1 MVQMNDVKMVYG
13 NTEAAALNGISF
25 TINEGEFVFLV
36 GPSGSGKTTIIKLI
50 TGELSPTSGQIT
62 VNGFDMQGIKRRKL
76 PKLRRTLG
84 VIFQDFRLIDKMT
97 VYENVAFAMR
107 VVGASNKEIRRRVP
121 QVLELVGLADRE
133 KRFPA
138 ELSGGEQQR
147 VAIARALVN
156 NPRMIIADEPTGNL
170 DPVRSLE
177 LMLLLEKI
185 NELGTTVLVVTHEKE
200 LVDAFSKRVISIDA
214 GRVISDG
221 LDGTTDMKLNR
232 FNYLMAQG
240 VKNIFTH
247 GFMSF
252 ASITIIIACL
262 LIMGSFSLLTLN
274 IDANIDRLQNQ
285 NEVIAYVDETLTEDE
300 ARAIEPKVA
309 AVANVA
315 SVEFVT
321 REQAMQT
328 FEAEYDSDLFDNI
341 DASVFRHRYVVT
353 LDDLSLMKDTQ
364 AALKNVDGIAD
375 VTAHLDYA
383 ENFITFRNIVSVVS
397 VVLIVILIAVSLFI
411 MTNTIKLATFGRRE
425 EIAIMKMVGATNGF
439 IRLPFVVEGLV
450 LGLVGGLIA
459 FLLQWGLYSLI
470 VSKIMSTMAAGI
482 ITVLPF
488 ASVSLPLLLV
498 FLGVGVL
505 VGVFGGLTAIRNYL
519 KV

>member
-1 MVQMNDVKMVYG
+1 
-13 NTEAAALNGISF
+13 
-25 TINEGEFVFLV
+25 
-36 GPSGSGKTTIIKLI
+36 
-50 TGELSPTSGQIT
+50 
-62 VNGFDMQGIKRRKL
+62 
-76 PKLRRTLG
+76 
-84 VIFQDFRLIDKMT
+84 
-97 VYENVAFAMR
+97 
-107 VVGASNKEIRRRVP
+107 
-121 QVLELVGLADRE
+121 
-133 KRFPA
+133 
-138 ELSGGEQQR
+138 
-147 VAIARALVN
+147 
-156 NPRMIIADEPTGNL
+156 
-170 DPVRSLE
+170 
-177 LMLLLEKI
+177 
-185 NELGTTVLVVTHEKE
+185 
-200 LVDAFSKRVISIDA
+200 
-214 GRVISDG
+214 
-221 LDGTTDMKLNR
+221 MKLNR
-232 FNYLMAQG
+232 FNYLMTQG

-285 NEVIAYVDETLTEDE
+285 NEVIAYVDETLSEDE
-300 ARAIEPKVA
+300 ARAIEPQVA
-309 AVANVA
+309 AVPNVA
-315 SVEFVT
+315 TVEFVT

-425 EIAIMKMVGATNGF
+425 EIAIMKMVGATNAF
-439 IRLPFVVEGLV
+439 IRLPFIVEGFII
-450 LGLVGGLIA
+450 GIIAAAVGF
-459 FLLQWGLYSLI
+459 FLEWGLYDFVL
-470 VSKIMSTMAAGI
+470 SKIAQLDTLKLFVLTPFTDVIEIVAAAYA
-482 ITVLPF
+482 ITGF
-488 ASVSLPLLLV
+488 
-498 FLGVGVL
+498 L
-505 VGVFGGLTAIRNYL
+505 VGVFGSLLSIRKFL

>member
-1 MVQMNDVKMVYG
+1 
-13 NTEAAALNGISF
+13 
-25 TINEGEFVFLV
+25 
-36 GPSGSGKTTIIKLI
+36 
-50 TGELSPTSGQIT
+50 
-62 VNGFDMQGIKRRKL
+62 
-76 PKLRRTLG
+76 
-84 VIFQDFRLIDKMT
+84 
-97 VYENVAFAMR
+97 
-107 VVGASNKEIRRRVP
+107 
-121 QVLELVGLADRE
+121 
-133 KRFPA
+133 
-138 ELSGGEQQR
+138 
-147 VAIARALVN
+147 
-156 NPRMIIADEPTGNL
+156 
-170 DPVRSLE
+170 
-177 LMLLLEKI
+177 
-185 NELGTTVLVVTHEKE
+185 
-200 LVDAFSKRVISIDA
+200 
-214 GRVISDG
+214 
-221 LDGTTDMKLNR
+221 MKLNR

-285 NEVIAYVDETLTEDE
+285 NEVIAYVDETLSEDE
-300 ARAIEPKVA
+300 ARAA
-309 AVANVA
+309 AVPNVA
-315 SVEFVT
+315 TVEFVT

-488 ASVSLPLLLV
+488 ASVALPLLLV

>member
-1 MVQMNDVKMVYG
+1 
-13 NTEAAALNGISF
+13 
-25 TINEGEFVFLV
+25 
-36 GPSGSGKTTIIKLI
+36 
-50 TGELSPTSGQIT
+50 
-62 VNGFDMQGIKRRKL
+62 
-76 PKLRRTLG
+76 
-84 VIFQDFRLIDKMT
+84 MT
-97 VYENVAFAMR
+97 
-107 VVGASNKEIRRRVP
+107 
-121 QVLELVGLADRE
+121 DW
-133 KRFPA
+133 
-138 ELSGGEQQR
+138 
-147 VAIARALVN
+147 
-156 NPRMIIADEPTGNL
+156 T
-170 DPVRSLE
+170 
-177 LMLLLEKI
+177 
-185 NELGTTVLVVTHEKE
+185 
-200 LVDAFSKRVISIDA
+200 
-214 GRVISDG
+214 
-221 LDGTTDMKLNR
+221 GTTDMKLNR

-300 ARAIEPKVA
+300 ARTIEPKVA

-397 VVLIVILIAVSLFI
+397 VVLIVILIAVSLF
-411 MTNTIKLATFGRRE
+411 L
-425 EIAIMKMVGATNGF
+425 
-439 IRLPFVVEGLV
+439 
-450 LGLVGGLIA
+450 
-459 FLLQWGLYSLI
+459 
-470 VSKIMSTMAAGI
+470 
-482 ITVLPF
+482 
-488 ASVSLPLLLV
+488 
-498 FLGVGVL
+498 
-505 VGVFGGLTAIRNYL
+505 
-519 KV
+519 

>member
-1 MVQMNDVKMVYG
+1 
-13 NTEAAALNGISF
+13 
-25 TINEGEFVFLV
+25 
-36 GPSGSGKTTIIKLI
+36 
-50 TGELSPTSGQIT
+50 
-62 VNGFDMQGIKRRKL
+62 
-76 PKLRRTLG
+76 
-84 VIFQDFRLIDKMT
+84 
-97 VYENVAFAMR
+97 
-107 VVGASNKEIRRRVP
+107 
-121 QVLELVGLADRE
+121 
-133 KRFPA
+133 
-138 ELSGGEQQR
+138 
-147 VAIARALVN
+147 
-156 NPRMIIADEPTGNL
+156 
-170 DPVRSLE
+170 
-177 LMLLLEKI
+177 
-185 NELGTTVLVVTHEKE
+185 
-200 LVDAFSKRVISIDA
+200 
-214 GRVISDG
+214 
-221 LDGTTDMKLNR
+221 MKLNR
-232 FNYLMAQG
+232 FNYLMTQG

-285 NEVIAYVDETLTEDE
+285 NEVIAYVDETLSEDE
-300 ARAIEPKVA
+300 ARAIEPQVA
-309 AVANVA
+309 AVPNVA
-315 SVEFVT
+315 TVEFVT

-425 EIAIMKMVGATNGF
+425 EIAIMKMVGATNAF
-439 IRLPFVVEGLV
+439 IRLPFIVEGFII
-450 LGLVGGLIA
+450 GIIAAAVGF
-459 FLLQWGLYSLI
+459 FLEWGLYDFVL
-470 VSKIMSTMAAGI
+470 SKIAQLDTLKLFVLTPFTDVIEIVAAAYAVTG
-482 ITVLPF
+482 F
-488 ASVSLPLLLV
+488 
-498 FLGVGVL
+498 L
-505 VGVFGGLTAIRNYL
+505 VGVFGSLLSIRKFL

>member
-1 MVQMNDVKMVYG
+1 
-13 NTEAAALNGISF
+13 
-25 TINEGEFVFLV
+25 
-36 GPSGSGKTTIIKLI
+36 
-50 TGELSPTSGQIT
+50 
-62 VNGFDMQGIKRRKL
+62 
-76 PKLRRTLG
+76 
-84 VIFQDFRLIDKMT
+84 
-97 VYENVAFAMR
+97 
-107 VVGASNKEIRRRVP
+107 
-121 QVLELVGLADRE
+121 
-133 KRFPA
+133 
-138 ELSGGEQQR
+138 
-147 VAIARALVN
+147 
-156 NPRMIIADEPTGNL
+156 
-170 DPVRSLE
+170 
-177 LMLLLEKI
+177 
-185 NELGTTVLVVTHEKE
+185 
-200 LVDAFSKRVISIDA
+200 
-214 GRVISDG
+214 
-221 LDGTTDMKLNR
+221 MKLNR

-425 EIAIMKMVGATNGF
+425 EIAIMKMCGATNGF
-439 IRLPFVVEGLV
+439 IRFPF
-450 LGLVGGLIA
+450 
-459 FLLQWGLYSLI
+459 FLQWGLYSLI

>member
-1 MVQMNDVKMVYG
+1 
-13 NTEAAALNGISF
+13 
-25 TINEGEFVFLV
+25 
-36 GPSGSGKTTIIKLI
+36 
-50 TGELSPTSGQIT
+50 
-62 VNGFDMQGIKRRKL
+62 
-76 PKLRRTLG
+76 
-84 VIFQDFRLIDKMT
+84 
-97 VYENVAFAMR
+97 
-107 VVGASNKEIRRRVP
+107 
-121 QVLELVGLADRE
+121 
-133 KRFPA
+133 
-138 ELSGGEQQR
+138 
-147 VAIARALVN
+147 
-156 NPRMIIADEPTGNL
+156 
-170 DPVRSLE
+170 
-177 LMLLLEKI
+177 
-185 NELGTTVLVVTHEKE
+185 
-200 LVDAFSKRVISIDA
+200 
-214 GRVISDG
+214 
-221 LDGTTDMKLNR
+221 
-232 FNYLMAQG
+232 MAQG

-285 NEVIAYVDETLTEDE
+285 NEVIVDETLTEDE

-450 LGLVGGLIA
+450 LGLVGGLVA

>member
-1 MVQMNDVKMVYG
+1 
-13 NTEAAALNGISF
+13 
-25 TINEGEFVFLV
+25 
-36 GPSGSGKTTIIKLI
+36 
-50 TGELSPTSGQIT
+50 
-62 VNGFDMQGIKRRKL
+62 
-76 PKLRRTLG
+76 
-84 VIFQDFRLIDKMT
+84 
-97 VYENVAFAMR
+97 
-107 VVGASNKEIRRRVP
+107 
-121 QVLELVGLADRE
+121 
-133 KRFPA
+133 
-138 ELSGGEQQR
+138 
-147 VAIARALVN
+147 
-156 NPRMIIADEPTGNL
+156 
-170 DPVRSLE
+170 
-177 LMLLLEKI
+177 
-185 NELGTTVLVVTHEKE
+185 
-200 LVDAFSKRVISIDA
+200 
-214 GRVISDG
+214 
-221 LDGTTDMKLNR
+221 MKLNR

-309 AVANVA
+309 AVPNVA

-364 AALKNVDGIAD
+364 TALKNVDGIAD

-439 IRLPFVVEGLV
+439 IRLPFVVEGFI
-450 LGLVGGLIA
+450 LGLLGAVCSF
-459 FLLQWGLYSLI
+459 FLEWGLYE
-470 VSKIMSTMAAGI
+470 
-482 ITVLPF
+482 
-488 ASVSLPLLLV
+488 
-498 FLGVGVL
+498 
-505 VGVFGGLTAIRNYL
+505 AIRGAIASSGQLSFLHVVSFSTVALPVALVCVVTGLLIGVVGSLMSIRKFL

>member
-1 MVQMNDVKMVYG
+1 
-13 NTEAAALNGISF
+13 
-25 TINEGEFVFLV
+25 
-36 GPSGSGKTTIIKLI
+36 
-50 TGELSPTSGQIT
+50 
-62 VNGFDMQGIKRRKL
+62 
-76 PKLRRTLG
+76 
-84 VIFQDFRLIDKMT
+84 
-97 VYENVAFAMR
+97 
-107 VVGASNKEIRRRVP
+107 
-121 QVLELVGLADRE
+121 
-133 KRFPA
+133 
-138 ELSGGEQQR
+138 
-147 VAIARALVN
+147 
-156 NPRMIIADEPTGNL
+156 
-170 DPVRSLE
+170 
-177 LMLLLEKI
+177 
-185 NELGTTVLVVTHEKE
+185 
-200 LVDAFSKRVISIDA
+200 
-214 GRVISDG
+214 
-221 LDGTTDMKLNR
+221 MKLNR
-232 FNYLMAQG
+232 FNYLMTQG

-285 NEVIAYVDETLTEDE
+285 NEVIAYVDETLSEDE
-300 ARAIEPKVA
+300 ARAIEPQVA
-309 AVANVA
+309 AVPNVA
-315 SVEFVT
+315 TVEFVT

-383 ENFITFRNIVSVVS
+383 ENFITFRNIVSV
-397 VVLIVILIAVSLFI
+397 ILIAVSLFI

-450 LGLVGGLIA
+450 LGLVGGLVA
-459 FLLQWGLYSLI
+459 FMLQWGLYSLI

-488 ASVSLPLLLV
+488 ASVALPLLLV